1 MGSNTYEIPANMADE
16 EPIADF
22 MGEIEG
28 HQEPN
33 GFNWDDADFDYANS
47 FISKK
52 SSNDNIETYDQI

>member
-1 MGSNTYEIPANMADE
+1 MADE